1 MFFTFFW
8 ELMSGY
14 MSAGQI
20 SLKGKETCI
29 WVYDGDNDTE
39 ALNDKF
45 GYHLKLLLSFTL
57 S

>member
-1 MFFTFFW
+1 
-8 ELMSGY
+8 MSGY